1 LVEDL
6 SDEDRYAPSSLLL
19 LILNVFV
26 GRNDY
31 PLTEKAVQTIIEHPT
46 ALIIAGPVAI
56 VVLFA
61 EWVRGTYRKTSV
73 AFIPSVYAAHLT
85 VASIPGKAPFAV

>member
-1 LVEDL
+1 MRLR
-6 SDEDRYAPSSLLL
+6 RYSM
-19 LILNVFV
+19 LILSVFV

-31 PLTEKAVQTIIEHPT
+31 PLTKKAVQTIIEQPT

-73 AFIPSVYAAHLT
+73 ASIPSVYASHLT
-85 VASIPGKAPFAV
+85 VTSIPGKTPSAV

>member
-1 LVEDL
+1 MCLHHCSV
-6 SDEDRYAPSSLLL
+6 

-26 GRNDY
+26 GRHNY
-31 PLTEKAVQTIIEHPT
+31 PLTEKAVQSIIEHP
-46 ALIIAGPVAI
+46 AAVIIAGPTAI

-73 AFIPSVYAAHLT
+73 A
-85 VASIPGKAPFAV
+85 SIWHILPI